1 LIVELTTIG
10 AIGLAVMFSLI
21 VIGVPVTFA
30 LGVVAVIGLFT
41 VSGVQTTLVQT
52 TLVAW
57 QTGTDFVLICI
68 PLFVLMGKIIHHIG
82 IANELY
88 DSIQKWVG
96 RLPGGMAIAGVLA
109 CGAFG
114 AVTGSSVAS
123 VATMGSI
130 IRPQLRKYN
139 YDEALATGTLAAS
152 GSLAILIPPSVG
164 FIFYGVLTDTSIAA
178 LFIAGIVPGCLL
190 VAMYTISVYVRCK
203 IRPELGPVGPSF
215 SLREK
220 VVALKYTWPVIAVF
234 AIVIGG
240 IYGGFFT
247 PTEASGIGVSAVLL
261 IGLVLRKLTWRALMD
276 SLVETGLISGMIY
289 GIIVSGYLLSRFLAV
304 TGLSEAVVTYVVS
317 LGLSQYSLILAMVI
331 IYVILGTML
340 DVFGIMILTIPFFFP
355 ITVQAGIDPVWFG
368 VFTVIMC
375 EVGLLTPPV
384 GVNVFVMH
392 NVAPE
397 VPMKT
402 IFRGIV
408 SFTVFDLMMIGFL
421 TLYPEVALWLPRQ

>member
-1 LIVELTTIG
+1 MELTTIG
-10 AIGLAVMFSLI
+10 GVGLAAMFFLI
-21 VIGVPVTFA
+21 VIGVPVTFS
-30 LGVVAVIGLFT
+30 LGIVAVLGLFI
-41 VSGVQTTLVQT
+41 VAGVQTTLAQT

-96 RLPGGMAIAGVLA
+96 RLPGGMAVAAVLS

-130 IRPQLRKYN
+130 IRPQLKKYN
-139 YDEALATGTLAAS
+139 YDESLATGTLAAS

-164 FIFYGVLTDTSIAA
+164 FIFYGILTDTSIAS
-178 LFIAGIVPGCLL
+178 LFIAGIVPGVLL
-190 VAMYTISVYVRCK
+190 VAMYAFSVYLRCK
-203 IRPELGPVGPSF
+203 LKPELGPAGPRF
-215 SLREK
+215 TWKEKLVSLT
-220 VVALKYTWPVIAVF
+220 YTWPVFAVF
-234 AIVIGG
+234 VIVIGG
-240 IYGGFFT
+240 IYGGVFT
-247 PTEASGIGVSAVLL
+247 PTEASGIGVSGVLL
-261 IGLVLRKLTWRALMD
+261 IGLVMRKLTWKALKV
-276 SLVETGLISGMIY
+276 SFVETGLISAMIY
-289 GIIVSGYLLSRFLAV
+289 GIIISGYLLSRFLAV

-317 LGLSQYSLILAMVI
+317 LNLSSYTLILAMVV
-331 IYVILGTML
+331 IYVVLGTML
-340 DVFGIMILTIPFFFP
+340 DVFGIMILTIPFVFP
-355 ITVQAGIDPVWFG
+355 IIVKAGIDPVWFG

-392 NVAPE
+392 NVAPD

-402 IFRGIV
+402 IFKGIIA
-408 SFTVFDLMMIGFL
+408 FTMFDLILICLL
-421 TLYPEVALWLPRQ
+421 TLYPDIALWLTRQ